1 MKVAAFIP
9 NESPLDPRSK
19 QMTLCHTFP
28 YRSLSACVKPNPKWR
43 PKERVDGYGRLHDIP
58 SQEMS
63 RLADYFA
70 VAGIDRDS
78 KNG

>member
-1 MKVAAFIP
+1 MR
-9 NESPLDPRSK
+9 PLDPYSK
-19 QMTLCHTFP
+19 QITLCHTFP
-28 YRSLSACVKPNPKWR
+28 NRGLSACVKPNPKWR